1 MTGRK
6 AFGEHD
12 KAGSD
17 TQSSQYEDPLVEL
30 ARIVS
35 EGDEF
40 WRKKALAEQQEREGD
55 LHQPIATEPNPGA
68 FQPAPDDASAAGYS
82 QDPHGYPQPGEAVAY
97 SGGGFSEPGYDD
109 TDADV
114 RAFVEDAYAPD
125 SLDAGGTHP
134 AQTEPFAP
142 LPYGSDENF
151 AHQGAVTSDDA
162 PYHDAP
168 SNDVS
173 TEVQPAQ
180 QPDLPEFGAVPE
192 PYGGPDTYVQD
203 GFAPE
208 SYATPQ
214 AEQSEPE
221 GAAYDAPQDSATE
234 YEAEPVYGEAGVG
247 QRETYDSAEAYPEDA
262 GPARY
267 IEPDE
272 PYDAAPAYPS
282 DDGEVRGFA
291 DSPMP
296 EAVEAMPIDAEPEP
310 IAETA
315 RRPEIRLD
323 PADLLDPTFDPAPGA
338 DADAY
343 AIDFD
348 DEDPY
353 TIDPRHRAAVSE
365 SDAEATLAGAGNA
378 RDFSRPDSGLKSP
391 GAPADAGGADDAAVD
406 PTPEPRVD
414 ARPEQKAS
422 WGLGFKA
429 IAAILAL
436 TIVGGA
442 GLFAYRTFSGG
453 AAGGDPVMITA
464 DTQPFKRRPQ
474 PTETAEATSRPGSGV
489 YQRLSGTEQSDKSQ
503 ERIVVGR
510 ENPVNVARTNDANP
524 VPELPKTVKT
534 VIVKPDGTFVERPA
548 AAPTNTDQTATG
560 STGQQSVQRPAASVS
575 GANGNPAGGA
585 SGQANGNAEKSS
597 ARVVATQPIRTVTT
611 VREPEPTPPAAAEAT
626 PQSNVDVAERANSA
640 ADTIAGANPPVITS
654 LVEAGAQ
661 GDPTVVG
668 REPEP
673 AAPVVDAET
682 VLPRPKPALARPAA
696 VTRTA
701 AVSQPAN
708 PTPPQNTNAVE
719 PVRATPPQRTARTT
733 NTNRAAPASGNYIVQ
748 VSSQRSQ
755 AQAQAA
761 YADLQR
767 RYPSVLGNRDSF
779 IQRAN
784 LGDRG
789 TYYRVRLG
797 PFEQQAAARLC
808 NDLKAAGGDCF
819 VRRR

>member
-12 KAGSD
+12 NAGSD

-40 WRKKALAEQQEREGD
+40 WRKKALAEKQEREGD
-55 LHQPIATEPNPGA
+55 LHPPADAEPYPDPSQFPDQGGA
-68 FQPAPDDASAAGYS
+68 SDYAH
-82 QDPHGYPQPGEAVAY
+82 DPHGYPQPGQPPVAHPAGEY
-97 SGGGFSEPGYDD
+97 PVSDYDE
-109 TDADV
+109 TDPDV

-125 SLDAGGTHP
+125 SLDAGAP
-134 AQTEPFAP
+134 MPVDAEPFAP
-142 LPYGSDENF
+142 PAYEPDYGAAD
-151 AHQGAVTSDDA
+151 
-162 PYHDAP
+162 HDVAP
-168 SNDVS
+168 SYEAPAETS
-173 TEVQPAQ
+173 PAQ
-180 QPDLPEFGAVPE
+180 QPDLPEFGSVPE
-192 PYGGPDTYVQD
+192 PYAGSDTYVQD
-203 GFAPE
+203 GFAPA
-208 SYATPQ
+208 SYAEP
-214 AEQSEPE
+214 EPDRSEPE
-221 GAAYDAPQDSATE
+221 TTPYDMSQDTAPAFEPVPAYDGGDTGYRVPDDGVPAYSDDTDASGYVEPNAAYDT
-234 YEAEPVYGEAGVG
+234 
-247 QRETYDSAEAYPEDA
+247 
-262 GPARY
+262 
-267 IEPDE
+267 
-272 PYDAAPAYPS
+272 APAYPAADNEAS
-282 DDGEVRGFA
+282 GYV
-291 DSPMP
+291 DSPGP
-296 EAVEAMPIDAEPEP
+296 DPVDLEPAGTEP
-310 IAETA
+310 ATESV

-323 PADLLDPTFDPAPGA
+323 PADLLDPSFDPMPGT

-343 AIDFD
+343 AIDLED
-348 DEDPY
+348 DDPY
-353 TIDPRHRAAVSE
+353 TIDPRHRAPVSE

-378 RDFSRPDSGLKSP
+378 QDFSRSAAGSGDP
-391 GAPADAGGADDAAVD
+391 VREAGEVADNAVD

-422 WGLGFKA
+422 WGLGVKA
-429 IAAILAL
+429 IAAVVAL
-436 TIVGGA
+436 TFVGGA
-442 GLFAYRTFSGG
+442 GLFAYRTFSGAG
-453 AAGGDPVMITA
+453 AGGDPVMITA
-464 DTQPFKRRPQ
+464 DTEPFKRRPQ
-474 PTETAEATSRPGSGV
+474 PTETAGAATRPGSGV

-510 ENPVNVARTNDANP
+510 ENPVTVARSGDGNP

-548 AAPTNTDQTATG
+548 TAPDNPERTATG
-560 STGQQSVQRPAASVS
+560 STGTRAAPAATASVP
-575 GANGNPAGGA
+575 GAPADPVAGA
-585 SGQANGNAEKSS
+585 SEGADGNAEKSS

-611 VREPEPTPPAAAEAT
+611 VREPDADAEAT
-626 PQSNVDVAERANSA
+626 PPSAAEAAPQPSVNVADRANSA

-673 AAPVVDAET
+673 AAPIVDAET

-696 VTRTA
+696 ATTRTVA
-701 AVSQPAN
+701 ANQPN
-708 PTPPQNTNAVE
+708 TPTPPQNTGTTA
-719 PVRATPPQRTARTT
+719 PVQTPPPQRVARAD
-733 NTNRAAPASGNYIVQ
+733 TNRAAPAPAAAGNYIVQ

-755 AQAQAA
+755 AQAQSA

-797 PFEQQAAARLC
+797 PFEQRAAARLC